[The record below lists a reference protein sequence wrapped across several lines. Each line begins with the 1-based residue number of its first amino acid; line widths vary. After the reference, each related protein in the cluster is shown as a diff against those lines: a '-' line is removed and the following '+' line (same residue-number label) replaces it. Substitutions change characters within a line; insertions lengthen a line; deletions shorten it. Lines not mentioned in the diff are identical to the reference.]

1 LRILWHSN
9 APWAA
14 TGYGN
19 QTRLFT
25 NRIRDL
31 GHDVTMSA
39 FYGLEGG
46 ILDWNGM
53 RILPRGGEP
62 YGGDILPKHYEA
74 INADLAI
81 TLIDAWVYHPEQW
94 PPAMRWV
101 PWFPV
106 DSEPA
111 APPVIRA
118 VTQAYQRIV
127 YSKFAVKMMND
138 AGIDVHYVPHGVD
151 TKVYRPLPQAA
162 SRDAVHFPQ
171 DKFIVGIVGANK
183 GSPPRKAWP
192 EMLTA
197 FAEFHRKHN
206 DTVLY
211 LHTNP
216 TQSNGG
222 VNLFEF
228 IEQVGL
234 KAGTDVLI
242 SDPYMATMI
251 GGVGDGQMVTL
262 YSALDVHLLASSGE
276 GFGIP
281 IVEAQACGCPV
292 IVGDWT
298 SMPELCFSGWKI
310 PKSEAHPF
318 YLPLG
323 TYQFYPRVGAIVDAL
338 EAAYRM
344 KGNEDYRKRARDGAL
359 AYDADKV
366 AEKYW
371 KPVLEKIAAKIEGTH
386 TAPAPAHTHKWL
398 QTGLFNPDGSISMPC
413 VQCGAELIEHR
424 SGNQKVVEGGFANK
438 TGLTFSEPDGIEW
451 IILREIERDYHLDNL
466 EFDENSRVLDIGAH
480 VGIVS
485 MYLAKTYG
493 CKVQAYEPNPHNY
506 KRLVANLK
514 ANGLDRLVTAHNLA
528 VTGDGRD
535 VVISEANPGG
545 NSGGHTIYGTNGV
558 TVGSTTLKAML
569 DGAPV
574 DLLKID
580 CEGAEFEILADVES
594 LKQVKAIR
602 GEFHAVNGDVDALAQ
617 AVKAIVPDTLVSFQG
632 WAR

>member
-1 LRILWHSN
+1 
-9 APWAA
+9 
-14 TGYGN
+14 
-19 QTRLFT
+19 
-25 NRIRDL
+25 
-31 GHDVTMSA
+31 
-39 FYGLEGG
+39 
-46 ILDWNGM
+46 
-53 RILPRGGEP
+53 
-62 YGGDILPKHYEA
+62 
-74 INADLAI
+74 
-81 TLIDAWVYHPEQW
+81 
-94 PPAMRWV
+94 
-101 PWFPV
+101 
-106 DSEPA
+106 
-111 APPVIRA
+111 
-118 VTQAYQRIV
+118 
-127 YSKFAVKMMND
+127 
-138 AGIDVHYVPHGVD
+138 
-151 TKVYRPLPQAA
+151 
-162 SRDAVHFPQ
+162 
-171 DKFIVGIVGANK
+171 
-183 GSPPRKAWP
+183 
-192 EMLTA
+192 
-197 FAEFHRKHN
+197 
-206 DTVLY
+206 
-211 LHTNP
+211 
-216 TQSNGG
+216 
-222 VNLFEF
+222 
-228 IEQVGL
+228 
-234 KAGTDVLI
+234 
-242 SDPYMATMI
+242 
-251 GGVGDGQMVTL
+251 
-262 YSALDVHLLASSGE
+262 
-276 GFGIP
+276 
-281 IVEAQACGCPV
+281 
-292 IVGDWT
+292 
-298 SMPELCFSGWKI
+298 
-310 PKSEAHPF
+310 
-318 YLPLG
+318 
-323 TYQFYPRVGAIVDAL
+323 
-338 EAAYRM
+338 M

-438 TGLTFSEPDGIEW
+438 TGLTFTEPDGIEW

-466 EFDENSRVLDIGAH
+466 ELDENSRVLDIGAH